1 MPTAAPPRTR
11 RDRVTA
17 DTSGPQEAFNR
28 AFQESFGAL
37 GTFSH
42 LTRNLAML
50 SLTSAA
56 EALRL
61 SIQTQEAA
69 IERFRSMFGPGV
81 LAGVPVESWP
91 WWQGW
96 GIGTLE
102 SYAEMFQR
110 RTVETEI
117 DVREPQSPSPQPRS
131 KARVSAR
138 NAD

>member
-1 MPTAAPPRTR
+1 MPTAAPTRTR
-11 RDRVTA
+11 HDSVTA
-17 DTSGPQEAFNR
+17 ETRGPQEAFNR
-28 AFQESFGAL
+28 SLQESFGAL

-42 LTRNLAML
+42 LTRDLAML

-56 EALRL
+56 DALRL

-69 IERFRSMFGPGV
+69 IERFRSMFGPWV
-81 LAGVPVESWP
+81 FAGVPVEAWQ

-110 RTVETEI
+110 RTVDTEI
-117 DVREPQSPSPQPRS
+117 DLREPQTPSPQPRS
-131 KARVSAR
+131 KAQVSAQR
-138 NAD
+138 AD